1 MIEIDDLADVPHHLD
16 TVAERIWTAWWR
28 DKGHGIERIT
38 VPLRESLERRAIPF
52 TLVAHRDG
60 GFCGTVSV
68 IASDVS
74 ERPDLT
80 PWIAALWI
88 EPDLRRRGLGAAL
101 LHHAVRRAAGF
112 GTAQLYLYASD
123 ERRAFYEGRG
133 WRRLG
138 DPAPE
143 PEMTILTLT
152 VA

>member
-68 IASDVS
+68 ITSDVS

-88 EPDLRRRGLGAAL
+88 EPDLRRRGLGAGAPAPRGAPPRRPR
-101 LHHAVRRAAGF
+101 HRAA
-112 GTAQLYLYASD
+112 LSLC
-123 ERRAFYEGRG
+123 ERRTA
-133 WRRLG
+133 RL
-138 DPAPE
+138 
-143 PEMTILTLT
+143 L
-152 VA
+152 